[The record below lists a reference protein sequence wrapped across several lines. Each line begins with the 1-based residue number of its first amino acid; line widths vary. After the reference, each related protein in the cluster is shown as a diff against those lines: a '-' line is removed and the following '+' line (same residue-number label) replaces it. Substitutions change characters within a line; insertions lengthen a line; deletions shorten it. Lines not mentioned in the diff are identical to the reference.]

1 MDDFR
6 FSGALKA
13 PVALIALSVLLTG
26 CNSITE
32 TAKSLEM
39 GSKKEVAKADD
50 DADSNAGIRSYQKVG
65 KPYMING
72 RWYTPAVNPNYSK
85 VGLASWY
92 GGSLDGSLTANG
104 ETFDADHLSAAH
116 TTMPLPSYARV
127 TNLSNGYSVIVRV
140 NDRGPF
146 VDDRI
151 IDVSHKTAQILD
163 MTGDGVAKVRVDYV
177 GPAPEKPNDMK
188 FLLASF
194 KKGKTDQHIIDPERF
209 GDNAAIAKA
218 ETPSEV
224 SQSVPADAVAFAE
237 PQKASAPA
245 AAAAAAQ
252 EALKPTLAAPVAQIT
267 VSQVVIPSVV
277 PLPTRDPGMLAP
289 AASPPQQLALAETS
303 RPVGT
308 EPQVQAEDAF
318 AVMSKN
324 VVIPATVP
332 IPLKK

>member
-6 FSGALKA
+6 FSGGLVA
-13 PVALIALSVLLTG
+13 PVALIALSVLLAG

-50 DADSNAGIRSYQKVG
+50 DADGNAGIRSYQKVG

-72 RWYTPAVNPNYSK
+72 KWYTPAANPNYSK

-151 IDVSHKTAQILD
+151 IDVSHKTAQMLD
-163 MTGDGVAKVRVDYV
+163 MTGAGVAKVRVDYV
-177 GPAPEKPNDMK
+177 GPAPEKPDDMK

-194 KKGKTDQHIIDPERF
+194 KKGKTDQHIVDPKRF
-209 GDNAAIAKA
+209 GDDAAIAKA
-218 ETPSEV
+218 ETPAASA
-224 SQSVPADAVAFAE
+224 PAAPSAAVAFAE
-237 PQKASAPA
+237 PEKTSASASA
-245 AAAAAAQ
+245 AA
-252 EALKPTLAAPVAQIT
+252 EEVLKPTLAAPVGQVT

-289 AASPPQQLALAETS
+289 ATSQSQQLALADSTK
-303 RPVGT
+303 PVGSAQ
-308 EPQVQAEDAF
+308 QVQAEDAF

-332 IPLKK
+332 IPMKK